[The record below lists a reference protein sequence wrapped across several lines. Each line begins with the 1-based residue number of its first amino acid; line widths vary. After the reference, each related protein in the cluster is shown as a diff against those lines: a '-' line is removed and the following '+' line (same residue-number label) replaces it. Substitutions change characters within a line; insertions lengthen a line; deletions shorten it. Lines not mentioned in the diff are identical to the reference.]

1 MGNIDESPNHN
12 KEVLHI
18 AMRVDYP
25 QILQLK
31 SPLYTVKSSP
41 VKIIIVPE

>member
-12 KEVLHI
+12 KEALHI

-25 QILQLK
+25 QKLQLK
-31 SPLYTVKSSP
+31 TPHHN
-41 VKIIIVPE
+41 